1 MSNLT
6 AEWIGNTTLKLKW
19 EPVPVTD
26 GVSAT
31 YIVYYSAIVES
42 GNGTIETDA
51 QMSKV
56 TELYFVVIENL
67 DPAAYYQLTVMVNL
81 NQIQISSSVGIGM

>member
-6 AEWIGNTTLKLKW
+6 AEWIGSTTLKLKW
-19 EPVPVTD
+19 EPVPVTA

-42 GNGTIETDA
+42 GNGTTETDA
-51 QMSKV
+51 QMSKT
-56 TELYFVVIENL
+56 TELYSVVIENL
-67 DPAAYYQLTVMVNL
+67 DPTAYYQFTDIVNL
-81 NQIQISSSVGIGM
+81 NQIQIPSSVGIGM

>member
-19 EPVPVTD
+19 EPVQVTA

-31 YIVYYSAIVES
+31 YIVYYSALVES

-51 QMSKV
+51 LMSKT
-56 TELYFVVIENL
+56 TELYSVVIENL
-67 DPAAYYQLTVMVNL
+67 APTAYYQLTVIVNL
-81 NQIQISSSVGIGM
+81 NQIQIPSSVGIGM

>member
-19 EPVPVTD
+19 EPVPGTA

-31 YIVYYSAIVES
+31 YIVYYTTLEES
-42 GNGTIETDA
+42 GNGTIKTDSETTKLHSV
-51 QMSKV
+51 M
-56 TELYFVVIENL
+56 IENL
-67 DPAAYYQLTVMVNL
+67 HPTAYYHLTVMVNL
-81 NQIQISSSVGIGM
+81 NQIQIPSNVGIGMRTL